1 MEIVWSDMPDEDD
14 GTYDLCG
21 RHDSHYVDVM
31 HLHGR
36 WEFFYDNVLR
46 LAKPTRDEAKQAA
59 IDWVKE
65 YAR

>member
-1 MEIVWSDMPDEDD
+1 MEEIAWSEMDVEDD

-21 RHDSHYVDVM
+21 RHKGKYVDVM
-31 HLHGR
+31 HLHSR
-36 WEFFYDNVLR
+36 WEFHYDGVLR

-65 YAR
+65 YA